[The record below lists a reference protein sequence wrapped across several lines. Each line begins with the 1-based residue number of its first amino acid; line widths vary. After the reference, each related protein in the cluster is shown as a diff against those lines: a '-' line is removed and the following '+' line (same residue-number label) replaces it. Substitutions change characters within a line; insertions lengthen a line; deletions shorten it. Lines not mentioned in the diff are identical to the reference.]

1 MGSRPGGRTASIDR
15 ESSRRF
21 RGKILS
27 FSARLQ
33 NISATRT
40 FHLSL
45 PINAKPMHRTTCLAL
60 LLAAAP
66 LVAHADPLS
75 QADREALI
83 EKLDNLRD
91 SAKEKALGRIGIALS
106 AYRAAM
112 SSDET
117 AMEFYLKCVEKVDF
131 EDQKR
136 STQDFREWKRRQ
148 EDRLKQDGLGRCLR
162 HQLRWLV
169 LTLEAAEAQGNFK
182 DIAPKASVALDDIFN
197 SPEQFG
203 GNVNP
208 LREPVTNTVFAR
220 AYNIGGAKVENWPLS
235 PLEISAVFNQVLFP
249 PLRAT
254 GKFDLLREQWLRRIR
269 YEGLIRTEMTGN
281 GNGGGGGGGEGR
293 GGRGEGRGGDG
304 GNGEGRSAENEKFI
318 SETLPDLKWQM
329 EEDMY
334 KAGDQQRAAVN
345 MLAHIESHVTH
356 PKAREW
362 AERFRALI
370 EPPKAE
376 STKETAD
383 KTGP

>member
-1 MGSRPGGRTASIDR
+1 
-15 ESSRRF
+15 
-21 RGKILS
+21 
-27 FSARLQ
+27 
-33 NISATRT
+33 
-40 FHLSL
+40 
-45 PINAKPMHRTTCLAL
+45 L
-60 LLAAAP
+60 LLSAAP

-91 SAKEKALGRIGIALS
+91 TAKEKALGRISIALS

-117 AMEFYLKCVEKVDF
+117 ATEFYLKCVEKVDF
-131 EDQKR
+131 TDQNK
-136 STQDFREWKRRQ
+136 SSQDFREWERRNK
-148 EDRLKQDGLGRCLR
+148 DRLKQEGLGRCLR
-162 HQLRWLV
+162 HQLNWLV

-182 DIAPKASVALDDIFN
+182 DVAPKASSALDNIFN
-197 SPEQFG
+197 SPEQFA
-203 GNVNP
+203 GNVGT

-254 GKFDLLREQWLRRIR
+254 GKLDLLREQWLRRIR
-269 YEGLIRTEMTGN
+269 YEGLLRTEMSGN

-293 GGRGEGRGGDG
+293 GGRGEGRGEGGRGGDG
-304 GNGEGRSAENEKFI
+304 GNGGDDKFI

-345 MLAHIESHVTH
+345 MLAHIESHLTH
-356 PKAREW
+356 PKARDW
-362 AERFRALI
+362 AERFRTLV

-376 STKETAD
+376 ATKETAD